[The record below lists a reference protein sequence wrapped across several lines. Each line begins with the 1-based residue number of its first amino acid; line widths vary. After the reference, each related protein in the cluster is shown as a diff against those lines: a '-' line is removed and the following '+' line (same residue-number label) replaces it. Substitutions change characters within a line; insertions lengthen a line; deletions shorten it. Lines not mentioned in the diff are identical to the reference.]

1 MAAARNLLLPESH
14 YPGFQGPLTRIRSMP
29 KTRLVLFLEPI
40 SSQPRPLPQPR
51 RVSFPTRVHAQLTR
65 QAKPKLSQSC
75 PSYLPIPTSL
85 PERSVPTAITR
96 PCLSNLPHPRRT
108 FSYLL
113 DERGQRR
120 CRCTISQTDSLGN
133 QSSSSPR
140 LTFSGQLQ
148 SLW

>member
-1 MAAARNLLLPESH
+1 MAAARNLLLPESPYH
-14 YPGFQGPLTRIRSMP
+14 GFQDPPPPTRSMP
-29 KTRLVLFLEPI
+29 KTRLALFLEPI

-51 RVSFPTRVHAQLTR
+51 RVSSSNRIHAQLTR

-75 PSYLPIPTSL
+75 PSYLPIPMSL
-85 PERSVPTAITR
+85 PERSVPTVIIR
-96 PCLSNLPHPRRT
+96 LCLSNLPHPRRT

-120 CRCTISQTDSLGN
+120 CRCTISQTDSSGN
-133 QSSSSPR
+133 QSLSSPR